1 MHGETVRVMALR
13 MGHFNV
19 SQFVMFQGDYENANV
34 MPTTVVGSAAFDGL
48 VYAKARYVVPPLLV

>member
-1 MHGETVRVMALR
+1 MMALR

-48 VYAKARYVVPPLLV
+48 VYAKVRYVVPPLLV